1 MRARV
6 IGFTLGFANH
16 AQGHTMS
23 DRILAESAFCH
34 IIHVPIERVDI
45 ADWLCHLPSAEYQ
58 RCCPP
63 VHIAAGVSATD
74 DGMPM
79 SIIVEMI
86 GGSLMIN
93 KYVAEISDA
102 HHCRMVS
109 TSDVF
114 SPLGRTTS
122 HVVWDL
128 SVEPIDAESCEYVN
142 HVKAL
147 ATDDFLAFLDEHG
160 IPFERAAAT
169 HQEAS
174 VAHNK
179 KETALYAES
188 IERRTLAKPND
199 GNRPRG
205 A

>member
-1 MRARV
+1 
-6 IGFTLGFANH
+6 L
-16 AQGHTMS
+16 S
-23 DRILAESAFCH
+23 DRTVAESAFSH
-34 IIHVPIERVDI
+34 IINAPIGRVDI
-45 ADWLCHLPSAEYQ
+45 ADWLFHLTSSEYE

-63 VHIAAGVSATD
+63 AHFAAGVSATD
-74 DGMPM
+74 DGIPM
-79 SIIVEMI
+79 SINVEMI

-93 KYVAEISDA
+93 KYVAEIIDA

-114 SPLGRTTS
+114 SPLGCTTS

-128 SVEPIDAESCEYVN
+128 SVEPIDAESCEYIN

-147 ATDDFLAFLDEHG
+147 ATDEFLAFLDEHG
-160 IPFERAAAT
+160 IPFERAAAA

-174 VAHNK
+174 VVHNE

-188 IERRTLAKPND
+188 IERRALAKPND
-199 GNRPRG
+199 GNRPSGRSPW
-205 A
+205 